1 MLKQCFIHSLLLTIE
16 RTLSVSTIL
25 KSDKYHKN
33 KIANAEILLSEPWN
47 VLALK
52 AGQMNG
58 LTKNDKNML
67 TSLIIDWADRKIKEK
82 ERNTVYWY
90 SRQG

>member
-1 MLKQCFIHSLLLTIE
+1 MLTIE
-16 RTLSVSTIL
+16 PTLSVSTIL
-25 KSDKYHKN
+25 KSGKYHKKN
-33 KIANAEILLSEPWN
+33 RIANDEIVLSEPWN

-67 TSLIIDWADRKIKEK
+67 TSLFIDWADKKIKEK